1 MSRVRAAL
9 AVVAVALVA
18 AGCGVPLQDS
28 AQPIPGLH
36 TQHPAAPSPSATTR
50 NVGLW
55 LVSEGRLV
63 RVPARTS
70 LPESASDL
78 IALLA
83 SPPTTAGSLRSL
95 VADPVGG
102 GSLVAVAP
110 DQPLDLVGSPVVVQV
125 SPTFSSLPPTEQVLL
140 LGQVV
145 LTLTGAGASE
155 VVVTDMNGA
164 PLSVPLPDGR
174 LLDAPATRAD
184 YLPLTGPVP
193 TPQPTS

>member
-1 MSRVRAAL
+1 MRRLRPGLLVAAVAL
-9 AVVAVALVA
+9 AVA
-18 AGCGVPLQDS
+18 ACGVPLQES

-36 TQHPAAPSPSATTR
+36 TQHPAAPSPSATMHD
-50 NVGLW
+50 VGLW

-63 RVPARTS
+63 RVQARTS
-70 LPESASDL
+70 LPESATDL

-102 GSLVAVAP
+102 GSLVTVAP
-110 DQPLDLVGSPVVVQV
+110 DQPLSPAAPPVLVQV

-145 LTLTGAGASE
+145 LTLTGAGASG
-155 VVVTDMNGA
+155 VSVTDTNGA

-174 LLDAPATRAD
+174 LLEGPATRAD
-184 YLPLTGPVP
+184 YLPLTGPLP
-193 TPQPTS
+193 TRSS